1 MLLITPLVRDYLLN
15 YARSLIYTTS
25 LSHANII
32 AADCSFDLLESG
44 EADKVHA
51 HPLCVVS
58 ITPHTNLPSPP
69 HASSPRASLP

>member
-1 MLLITPLVRDYLLN
+1 MLAVLLIPPLVRDYLLN

-44 EADKVHA
+44 EAEKVRPPPLSIW
-51 HPLCVVS
+51 HP
-58 ITPHTNLPSPP
+58 
-69 HASSPRASLP
+69 